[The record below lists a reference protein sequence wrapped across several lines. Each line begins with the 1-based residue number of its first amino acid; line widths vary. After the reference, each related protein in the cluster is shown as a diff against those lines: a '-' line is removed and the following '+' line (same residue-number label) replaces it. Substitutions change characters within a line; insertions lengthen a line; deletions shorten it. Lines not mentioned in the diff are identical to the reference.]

1 MQTVII
7 TITVGVLFIGI
18 AAGYIIRII
27 VATLKQKTLEITVK
41 QKVLRAR
48 EEAQTIV
55 EQAKSEATKTKESAD
70 EYHKEQYS
78 NLKTTEE
85 RLIKREEMLDKRQQD
100 LDTHYSEVTTKLEE
114 IENEKRAIFET
125 TTQKQRELER
135 VSGLTHDEARDMLFE
150 EVEQEFQDD
159 LVVRMQKL
167 EAFGKEKLDR
177 RSQEILATTM
187 QRYANSSITDKTV
200 TTVTIPN
207 DDIKGKII
215 GKEGRNIRT
224 FESATGVE
232 VIIDDTPGKITLSSF
247 DPIRR
252 QIARV
257 ALENLVAD
265 GRIQPAR
272 IEEVVE
278 KAAKEIDNITRQK
291 GEEAVRAVGVYD
303 LDPRIVAILGRLH
316 FRTSYSQNVLAHSIE
331 MAHLAGMIADEMGA
345 DTYIAKAGAL
355 VHDIGKAL
363 DHEIQGTHVKIGMRL
378 LQKFNVDPRIIDA
391 MKSHHEE
398 FPYETVESIIVQIA
412 DALSGGRPGARTD
425 SVENY
430 MRRLSELEAIANTF
444 KGVDRS
450 FAIQA
455 GREIRVFVHPDQV
468 SDYEA
473 KVMARDMALKI
484 ERELGYPGEIKVHI
498 IRETRIIDY
507 AR

>member
-1 MQTVII
+1 MQTIAIALGAII
-7 TITVGVLFIGI
+7 LGI
-18 AAGYIIRII
+18 SVGYIFRII
-27 VATLKQKTLEITVK
+27 IATFKKKSLEITVK
-41 QKVLRAR
+41 QKMLQTR
-48 EEAQTIV
+48 EEAQRIIKNA
-55 EQAKSEATKTKESAD
+55 QDEATKVRESIDAYERD
-70 EYHKEQYS
+70 KHL
-78 NLKTTEE
+78 NLKSTEE

-100 LDTHYSEVTTKLEE
+100 LDTNFLEANIKLEE
-114 IENEKRAIFET
+114 LEVSKRAVLEAAM
-125 TTQKQRELER
+125 QKQYELER
-135 VSGLTHDEARDMLFE
+135 LGGLTREEARTMLFE

-159 LVVRMQKL
+159 LLVRMQKL
-167 EAFGKEKLDR
+167 DAFGKEKLDR
-177 RSQEILATTM
+177 RAQEIMITTM
-187 QRYANSSITDKTV
+187 QRYANSSIADKTV

-207 DDIKGKII
+207 EDIKGKII

-232 VIIDDTPGKITLSSF
+232 LIVDDTPGKITLSSF

-257 ALENLVAD
+257 ALENLISD

-272 IEEVVE
+272 IEESVE
-278 KAAKEIDNITRQK
+278 KAKKDIDNIIRQK
-291 GEEAVRAVGVYD
+291 GEEAVRTVGIYD

-331 MAHLAGMIADEMGA
+331 MAHLAGMIADEIGA

-378 LQKFNVDPRIIDA
+378 LQKFGTDTRIIDA

-412 DALSGGRPGARTD
+412 DALSGGRPGARND
-425 SVENY
+425 SIENY
-430 MRRLSELEAIANTF
+430 IRRLSELEAIANTF
-444 KGVDRS
+444 KGVEKS

-455 GREIRVFVHPDQV
+455 GREIRVFVHPEHV

-473 KVMARDMALKI
+473 KTMAREMAVRI
-484 ERELGYPGEIKVHI
+484 ERELGFPGEIKIHI